1 MRSEE
6 AGAPGMSAAAA
17 DPAESAGGAA
27 AAFEPTPPDAAEWP
41 FDGGAVL
48 AVPAPDTAADDGER
62 L

>member
-6 AGAPGMSAAAA
+6 EGAPGMSAGAA

-27 AAFEPTPPDAAEWP
+27 AAFEPTPPNAADWP
-41 FDGGAVL
+41 LDGGAVL
-48 AVPAPDTAADDGER
+48 AVPAPKTAAEDGER